1 MYRVTFLERPSR
13 HSRVRPVVVR
23 RDARQTVPREMTGVL
38 WDPTV
43 GGHLPTRPSV
53 TRATR
58 NDARRETPRISI
70 TGSDLTMLLSMSGLL
85 GGVLG
90 VVGLIELNS

>member
-1 MYRVTFLERPSR
+1 MTFLERPSR
-13 HSRVRPVVVR
+13 QSQGRPVLVR
-23 RDARQTVPREMTGVL
+23 RDARRTVRSEMTGVL

-43 GGHLPTRPSV
+43 GGHKPPRPSV
-53 TRATR
+53 TRTTR
-58 NDARRETPRISI
+58 NDTPRETPRISV

>member
-1 MYRVTFLERPSR
+1 MYSVTFLERPNR
-13 HSRVRPVVVR
+13 HPPVKPVAVR
-23 RDARQTVPREMTGVL
+23 RESRQTVPPEMTGVL
-38 WDPTV
+38 WDPSF
-43 GGHLPTRPSV
+43 GGHRPPRPSV
-53 TRATR
+53 TRETR
-58 NDARRETPRISI
+58 SHTPNEKPRISI

>member
-1 MYRVTFLERPSR
+1 MNDTLGGYIPRGEAPSGAALRPEGDR
-13 HSRVRPVVVR
+13 HDRIRPH
-23 RDARQTVPREMTGVL
+23 
-38 WDPTV
+38 PTA

>member
-1 MYRVTFLERPSR
+1 ML
-13 HSRVRPVVVR
+13 VR
-23 RDARQTVPREMTGVL
+23 RDARRTVRSEMTGVL

-43 GGHLPTRPSV
+43 GGHKPPRPSV
-53 TRATR
+53 TRTTR
-58 NDARRETPRISI
+58 NDTPRETPRISV

>member
-1 MYRVTFLERPSR
+1 MYSVTFLERPNR
-13 HSRVRPVVVR
+13 HSPVKPVEVR
-23 RDARQTVPREMTGVL
+23 RESRQTVPREMTGVL
-38 WDPTV
+38 WDPSF
-43 GGHLPTRPSV
+43 GGHRPPRPSV
-53 TRATR
+53 TRETR
-58 NDARRETPRISI
+58 SHTPNEKPRISI